1 MPPEYAPTRR
11 RAALG
16 EVEVLEQGA
25 AARSGVA
32 SGETGEPAHHREVL
46 LAGLQRIQRGVLPG
60 EADGPADLMPVLD
73 HVESRDPD
81 IAGIGPR
88 QGREDPNRRG
98 LAGSVGAEKG
108 EDGAAV
114 NLQVDAGENG
124 VRAISLLES
133 R

>member
-1 MPPEYAPTRR
+1 
-11 RAALG
+11 
-16 EVEVLEQGA
+16 
-25 AARSGVA
+25 
-32 SGETGEPAHHREVL
+32 
-46 LAGLQRIQRGVLPG
+46 
-60 EADGPADLMPVLD
+60 MPVLD

-88 QGREDPNRRG
+88 QGCEDPNRRG

-108 EDGAAV
+108 EDGAPV

-133 R
+133 LDGDRQVVVHACPPNHVLTE